1 MQPFQPP
8 VSEAI
13 FPKPFL
19 PYDIPNTTSNI
30 APNKTPPVTIPPLSS
45 GKPSILDGIRHSFR
59 IDAKYFTMLF
69 DGGRNDPYHI
79 IERRGHFHGSIWI
92 SANGLHWLTGV
103 WDKLCSVNDQ
113 PEGFLNPFEME
124 TKLDQT
130 DLMVVRSLWSN
141 QYVGWEVVNVVN
153 TASGIL
159 LMWDKR
165 TCTGVYGPT
174 AEASRGAFWAE
185 LETIRQTWN
194 DPWCVMGDFNM
205 VRFPSERLGCN
216 SFSPSMLA
224 FSDFIESSYL
234 VDLPLEGGSYTW
246 GNGSDPPSMSRID
259 RVLVSPNWEEQ
270 FPDVLQNLLPH
281 PISNHHPILVEAG
294 GMSRGK
300 SFFKFE
306 NMWLKQAGFV
316 DRVQEWNEF
325 GHLSFNKNRLMVELL
340 ELDVKEG
347 LYGLTIEDKLQREA
361 HKAELI
367 HIAHLAEISW
377 RPKSKVLWLKE
388 GDNNTKFFHKVA
400 NSHRRCNY
408 MEKLEVEGTVFEE
421 DQVIQDQ
428 NAQNVKDFRPI
439 TLIGS
444 LYKLVSKVLTN
455 RLKTVME
462 NLISES
468 QIAFVGGR
476 QILDSVLVA
485 NESLDSHIKSGRP
498 GIICK
503 LDIEKSY
510 DHVNWDCLLYILE
523 RMGFEVRWCRWIKA
537 CISSVRFSILING
550 SLVGFFN
557 SSRGIRQGDHLSPLL
572 FLLVMEVLS
581 SMLRRTEEGGFI
593 SGFTLGNNV
602 NISHLLFAD
611 DSILFCDANPQHLI
625 YICLVLTYFEA
636 VTGLRVNMSKSE
648 LVPMGDVPN
657 LSTLA
662 NIMCCRI
669 RVLPMTYLG
678 TSLGAS
684 FESKNIWNYIVEKM
698 KRKLAGKEF
707 ETNIH
712 LLNWDTVCSPITQ
725 GGLGVRKLAIFNKAL
740 LGKCLWRFGREE
752 LSLWWR
758 VIASKHGTLVGGWI
772 TRNTWGAHDCGLW
785 RVSVAGQ
792 NLHNMLTLKLI
803 WGITFA
809 SGMILGVVLVLNGI
823 SLLFE
828 TSMIGR
834 WKGSPLS
841 LNFSNPILIS
851 RPVVMPCVGD

>member
-1 MQPFQPP
+1 
-8 VSEAI
+8 
-13 FPKPFL
+13 
-19 PYDIPNTTSNI
+19 
-30 APNKTPPVTIPPLSS
+30 
-45 GKPSILDGIRHSFR
+45 
-59 IDAKYFTMLF
+59 
-69 DGGRNDPYHI
+69 
-79 IERRGHFHGSIWI
+79 
-92 SANGLHWLTGV
+92 
-103 WDKLCSVNDQ
+103 
-113 PEGFLNPFEME
+113 
-124 TKLDQT
+124 
-130 DLMVVRSLWSN
+130 VV
-141 QYVGWEVVNVVN
+141 E
-153 TASGIL
+153 
-159 LMWDKR
+159 
-165 TCTGVYGPT
+165 
-174 AEASRGAFWAE
+174 
-185 LETIRQTWN
+185 
-194 DPWCVMGDFNM
+194 
-205 VRFPSERLGCN
+205 
-216 SFSPSMLA
+216 
-224 FSDFIESSYL
+224 SD
-234 VDLPLEGGSYTW
+234 
-246 GNGSDPPSMSRID
+246 
-259 RVLVSPNWEEQ
+259 VLV
-270 FPDVLQNLLPH
+270 
-281 PISNHHPILVEAG
+281 
-294 GMSRGK
+294 
-300 SFFKFE
+300 
-306 NMWLKQAGFV
+306 
-316 DRVQEWNEF
+316 
-325 GHLSFNKNRLMVELL
+325 
-340 ELDVKEG
+340 
-347 LYGLTIEDKLQREA
+347 
-361 HKAELI
+361 
-367 HIAHLAEISW
+367 
-377 RPKSKVLWLKE
+377 
-388 GDNNTKFFHKVA
+388 
-400 NSHRRCNY
+400 
-408 MEKLEVEGTVFEE
+408 VFEE
-421 DQVIQDQ
+421 FYELCTFEKSLNATFLALIPQKQ

-468 QIAFVGGR
+468 QNAFVGGR

-485 NESLDSHIKSGRP
+485 NESLDSHIKSGRL

-602 NISHLLFAD
+602 KISHLLFAD

-698 KRKLAGKEF
+698 KRKLAGWKSLYLSKGDRLTLLKSTLSSLLTYYLSLFTIPASVANRIEKIQRNFLWGGKEF
-707 ETNIH
+707 GTNIH

-752 LSLWWR
+752 LNLWWR

-772 TRNTWGAHDCGLW
+772 TRNTWGAHDCGL
-785 RVSVAGQ
+785 
-792 NLHNMLTLKLI
+792 
-803 WGITFA
+803 
-809 SGMILGVVLVLNGI
+809 LVRI
-823 SLLFE
+823 C
-828 TSMIGR
+828 TI
-834 WKGSPLS
+834 
-841 LNFSNPILIS
+841 
-851 RPVVMPCVGD
+851 C